1 MKKSVLAVLVLTL
14 VVATSFSASAQ
25 SKFSLGVGG
34 DVLIPTGTFGDAYSI
49 GFGGSVRGQY
59 DFTPMVSGG
68 ANLGYYTWSAK
79 DVPAGYS
86 KPTFSG
92 VPFRVYGKYY
102 FMPPKTPR
110 VYGMFELGLF
120 FWSAKVD
127 VPVYGTLSTTGSDFN
142 IAPGFGIEIPAGNN
156 LTMDL
161 SARYDIVMTSG
172 NSRGDL
178 GVRVGVNFGL

>member
-1 MKKSVLAVLVLTL
+1 VLV
-14 VVATSFSASAQ
+14 
-25 SKFSLGVGG
+25 
-34 DVLIPTGTFGDAYSI
+34 PTGTFGDAYSI
-49 GFGGSVRGQY
+49 GFGGSARGQY
-59 DFTPMVSGG
+59 DFTPMLSAGL
-68 ANLGYYTWSAK
+68 NLGYYTWSAK

-92 VPFRVYGKYY
+92 VPVRAYGKYY

-120 FWSAKVD
+120 FWSSKVD
-127 VPVYGTLSTTGSDFN
+127 LPSYTIGGVTYGGGTASATGSDFN

-161 SARYDIVMTSG
+161 SARYDIILTSG
-172 NSRGDL
+172 NSTGDL
-178 GVRVGVNFGL
+178 GVRVGLNFGL